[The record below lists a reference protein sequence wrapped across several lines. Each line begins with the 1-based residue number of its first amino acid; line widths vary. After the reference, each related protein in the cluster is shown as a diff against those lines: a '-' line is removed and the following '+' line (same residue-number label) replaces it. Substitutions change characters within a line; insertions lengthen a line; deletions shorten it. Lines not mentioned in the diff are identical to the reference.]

1 MGGVISKALA
11 GSPVQTASASSPE
24 LAHPGAAAPSPPD
37 HSTASPR
44 GAGVLDG
51 LAQRRSPSQ
60 DEAATTL
67 QAHWRGAHQRDVNA
81 RDAQGHTP
89 YRSEL
94 HYQMAS
100 HGYCVEAQPMKRF
113 SDGTTGPREKEWV
126 VYESTRHVPKGSLA
140 LLHSRQQEQ
149 EKDEMKQALYQGQVP
164 KGVVYD
170 PGDEHDM
177 RVNSA
182 WMLGLAHHRV
192 PTVMASALDDVTV
205 VRKSA
210 REEAPE
216 EQNTDS
222 NLSALAR
229 EVMAMTGSGHFRL
242 GGALL
247 GKQVL
252 VPTPSASNAT
262 LADFKTPS
270 GMPQE
275 EVKRKLDQAGI
286 DTAGLS

>member
-11 GSPVQTASASSPE
+11 GSPVQGASPSSPE
-24 LAHPGAAAPSPPD
+24 LAPPGAKASSPSGHPA
-37 HSTASPR
+37 ASPR

-51 LAQRRSPSQ
+51 LAQRPPSTQ
-60 DEAATTL
+60 DEAATAI

-81 RDAQGHTP
+81 KEAQGRTP
-89 YRSEL
+89 YRSEM

-100 HGYCVEAQPMKRF
+100 HGYSGEAQPMKGF
-113 SDGTTGPREKEWV
+113 SEGTSGPREKEWV

-149 EKDEMKQALYQGQVP
+149 KKDEMKQALYQDQVP

-229 EVMAMTGSGHFRL
+229 EVIAMTGSGHSRV
-242 GGALL
+242 GGTLL